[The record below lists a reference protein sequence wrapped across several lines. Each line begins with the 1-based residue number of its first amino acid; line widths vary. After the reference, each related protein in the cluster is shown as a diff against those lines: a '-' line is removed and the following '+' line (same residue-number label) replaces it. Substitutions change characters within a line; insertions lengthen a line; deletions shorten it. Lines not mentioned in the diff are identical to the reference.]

1 MNGTHKFVY
10 LDNNA
15 TTQVAPQCVEAMC
28 ASLQDSYGNPSSK
41 HGSGAAAKRLLG
53 DARTQVACLLQATPP
68 EIVFTSCGTESNH
81 MAIQGVLALSPH
93 KRHVVTSTVEHPST
107 LLLLKHLEAQGAHVT
122 YVPVDMQ
129 GQLEMACLERA
140 VDSGTALVTLMWA
153 NNETGV
159 LFPVEQVAAIAHRNG
174 ALFHTDAVQAAGK
187 IPLDLSRVP
196 ADLLSLSGHKLH
208 GPKGIGAL
216 FVRKGIKLPPLFF
229 GHQERGRR
237 GGTENVPAIV
247 GLGVACTLAQDGMGD
262 ELTRV
267 MALRDKLEAAIL
279 AKIPFT
285 RVNGAGAK
293 RVPNTTNIC
302 FAGANGEM
310 LLDRLDKAG
319 IFASSGAA
327 CTAGGSAPS
336 HVLTAM
342 GLEQEAA
349 MDSVRFSLSRY
360 TTDSMIDQALE
371 VLQAVV
377 QDKHAEAA

>member
-15 TTQVAPQCVEAMC
+15 STQVAPQCVEAMC
-28 ASLQDSYGNPSSK
+28 ASMLDSYGNPSSK
-41 HGSGAAAKRLLG
+41 HGSGAVAKRWLG
-53 DARTQVACLLQATPP
+53 DARAQVAGLLHATPP

-81 MAIQGVLALSPH
+81 MAIQGALALSPH

-107 LLLLKHLEAQGAHVT
+107 LLLLKHLEAQGVRVT

-129 GQLEMACLERA
+129 GRLEMACLERA
-140 VDSGTALVTLMWA
+140 VDSDTALVTLMWA

-159 LFPVEQVAAIAHRNG
+159 LFPVEQVAAIARRNG

-187 IPLDLSRVP
+187 IPLDLARVP

-279 AKIPFT
+279 AKIPFAQ
-285 RVNGAGAK
+285 VNGAGAE

-310 LLDRLDKAG
+310 ILDRLDKAG

-327 CTAGGSAPS
+327 CTAGGNAPS

-360 TTDSMIDQALE
+360 TTDSMIEQALE

>member
-41 HGSGAAAKRLLG
+41 HGSGAVAKRWLG
-53 DARTQVACLLQATPP
+53 DARAQVASLLHATPP

-81 MAIQGVLALSPH
+81 MAIQGALALSPR

-107 LLLLKHLEAQGAHVT
+107 LLLLKHLETQGVRVT
-122 YVPVDMQ
+122 YVPVDKQ
-129 GQLEMACLERA
+129 GRLEMACLERA
-140 VDSGTALVTLMWA
+140 VDSDTALVTLMWA

-159 LFPVEQVAAIAHRNG
+159 LFPVEQVAAIARRNG

-187 IPLDLSRVP
+187 IPLDLARVP

-247 GLGVACTLAQDGMGD
+247 GLGVACRLAQEGMDD

-267 MALRDKLEAAIL
+267 KALRDKLEAAIL
-279 AKIPFT
+279 AQIPFA
-285 RVNGAGAK
+285 RVNGAGTE

-302 FAGANGEM
+302 FAGVNGEM
-310 LLDRLDKAG
+310 LLDRLDKNG

>member
-1 MNGTHKFVY
+1 MSIY

-15 TTQVAPQCVEAMC
+15 TTQVAPECVEAMC
-28 ASLQDSYGNPSSK
+28 ASMQASYGNPSSK

-53 DARTQVACLLQATPP
+53 DARAQVAALLHATPP

-81 MAIQGVLALSPH
+81 MAIHGALVLHPH

-107 LLLLKHLEAQGAHVT
+107 LLLLKHLEGQGVRVT
-122 YVPVDMQ
+122 YVPVDRR
-129 GQLEMACLERA
+129 GSLDMAALERA
-140 VDSGTALVTLMWA
+140 VDADTALVTLMWA

-159 LFPVEQVAAIAHRNG
+159 LFPVEQAAAIAHRHG

-187 IPLDLSRVP
+187 IPLDLARVP

-208 GPKGIGAL
+208 APKGIGAL
-216 FVRKGIKLPPLFF
+216 FVRKGIKLPPLLF

-247 GLGVACTLAQDGMGD
+247 GLGVACALALEGMDD
-262 ELTRV
+262 ESTRV
-267 MALRDKLEAAIL
+267 KALRDKLEAAIL
-279 AKIPFT
+279 AQVPFAS
-285 RVNGAGAK
+285 VNGAGAA
-293 RVPNTTNIC
+293 RVPNTTNIG
-302 FAGANGEM
+302 FAGMDGEM

-327 CTAGGSAPS
+327 CTAGGSEPS

-342 GLEQEAA
+342 GQEREAA
-349 MDSVRFSLSRY
+349 LSSVRFSLSRY
-360 TTDSMIDQALE
+360 STDAMLE
-371 VLQAVV
+371 RVLDVLLDVV
-377 QDKHAEAA
+377 RMKHAEAA

>member
-1 MNGTHKFVY
+1 MSIY

-15 TTQVAPQCVEAMC
+15 TTEIAPECVEAMC
-28 ASLQDSYGNPSSK
+28 ASLSSYGNPSSK
-41 HGSGAAAKRLLG
+41 HGAGAVAKRLLG
-53 DARTQVACLLQATPP
+53 DARAQVAALLHATPQ

-81 MAIQGVLALSPH
+81 MAIHGVLALNPA
-93 KRHVVTSTVEHPST
+93 KRHIVTSTVEHPST
-107 LLLLKHLEAQGAHVT
+107 LLLLKHLEGQGVRVT
-122 YVPVDMQ
+122 YVAVD
-129 GQLEMACLERA
+129 GRGSLDMAALERA
-140 VDSGTALVTLMWA
+140 VNSDTALVTLMWA

-159 LFPVEQVAAIAHRNG
+159 LFPVEQAAAIAHQHG

-187 IPLDLSRVP
+187 IPLDLARVP

-208 GPKGIGAL
+208 APKGIGAL

-247 GLGVACTLAQDGMGD
+247 AFGVACALALEAMDD

-267 MALRDKLEAAIL
+267 KAMRDRLEAAIL
-279 AKIPFT
+279 AAVPFAS
-285 RVNGAGAK
+285 VNGAGVE
-293 RVPNTTNIC
+293 RVPNTTNIG
-302 FAGANGEM
+302 FAGMDGEM

-327 CTAGGSAPS
+327 CTASGSEPS

-342 GLEQEAA
+342 GQERDTALS
-349 MDSVRFSLSRY
+349 SVRFSLSRY
-360 TTDSMIDQALE
+360 STDAMLEQVLE
-371 VLQAVV
+371 VLLDVV
-377 QDKHAEAA
+377 LTKHAEAA